1 MTAQPATVTAETRTI
16 PVYEALAHDLK
27 AMGVDT
33 VFGLMSDDTAHFGVT
48 LDAIGIKFIGARHE
62 NIALVMADAWA
73 QATGRLACACIGR
86 GPALANGL
94 HGATFA
100 SRTGNGTLII
110 YGEAPQVPA
119 RANGPGPDYKALDQ
133 AGVLKAAGIRSFLPA
148 TGASARK
155 MLVEAAAAAAQ
166 GQAIAYLM
174 PVNVQLESI
183 AVPAE
188 EPPPPTLFA
197 KPLPPRGA
205 EPAAETSIAA
215 AAAMLAGA
223 KKPLIMAGYGA
234 HKSGARD
241 ALVALAEKTGALLAT
256 SARGKDLFRGHPLNL
271 GIIGSFSHSLARRMA
286 GEADCVLVFGAGLN
300 VLTMSFG
307 ESLPHVPLIHVDS
320 VRAHISRWTPADV
333 SVVGDAKRV
342 AEQMLAAVPD
352 RGADAKPFHS
362 PEYRKVLESFTIAED
377 FEPQNTAR
385 TLDPRSVAVALNR
398 MLPAERNMTYDG
410 GNFLGVVPY
419 FDVPGP
425 GHFKMVSD
433 FASIGLGFG
442 AGLGFAKAR
451 PDIPTVLVIGDGGF
465 AMTMGELETVV
476 REDLPMV
483 VVLMND
489 CAYGAEVHFL
499 KLRQLPAQKA
509 FFPDVDYAP
518 VAEAFGY
525 DAHTIRTQD
534 DLERLA
540 PMLADPQGPIFLDCK
555 INADVAAP
563 FMSEV
568 AAFDAKMFG

>member
-1 MTAQPATVTAETRTI
+1 MRWASSSWAQ
-16 PVYEALAHDLK
+16 
-27 AMGVDT
+27 
-33 VFGLMSDDTAHFGVT
+33 
-48 LDAIGIKFIGARHE
+48 GIE
-62 NIALVMADAWA
+62 NIAIATADAYA
-73 QATGRLACACIGR
+73 QASGRLTVACIGR

-100 SRTGNGTLII
+100 SRTGNPLLII
-110 YGEAPQVPA
+110 YGEAPLNTGS
-119 RANGPGPDYKALDQ
+119 NGGGPDYKGVDQ
-133 AGVLKAAGIRSFLPA
+133 AGILKAAGIRSFTP
-148 TGASARK
+148 TSAD
-155 MLVEAAAAAAQ
+155 AARQ
-166 GQAIAYLM
+166 
-174 PVNVQLESI
+174 
-183 AVPAE
+183 
-188 EPPPPTLFA
+188 TLA
-197 KPLPPRGA
+197 D
-205 EPAAETSIAA
+205 AA
-215 AAAMLAGA
+215 AAAMKGATVAMFLPVDVQLTDVEIPADDAPLPVIAAEPLPPRTAQAPRDEAIAAAAGLLASA
-223 KKPLIMAGYGA
+223 KKPLILAGYGA
-234 HKSGARD
+234 FKSGAAD
-241 ALVALAEKTGALLAT
+241 ALKQLAEKTGALLAT

-307 ESLPHVPLIHVDS
+307 ESLPQVPLIQVDA
-320 VRAHISRWTPADV
+320 VRANIGRWTTADV
-333 SVVGDAKRV
+333 AVVGDARLA
-342 AEQMLAAVPD
+342 AEMLTAAVPD
-352 RGADAKPFHS
+352 RADADKPFHS
-362 PEYRKVLESFTIAED
+362 PDNRASLERFDIAED
-377 FEPQNTAR
+377 FQPQNTAR
-385 TLDPRSVAVALNR
+385 TLDMRSVAVALNR

-419 FDVPGP
+419 FDVPNP

-476 REDLPMV
+476 REDLPLI

-499 KLRQLPAQKA
+499 RLRQLPAQKA

-525 DAHTIRTQD
+525 DAHTIRT
-534 DLERLA
+534 LEELEALA
-540 PMLADPQGPIFLDCK
+540 PLLASPEGPIFLDCK

-568 AAFDAKMFG
+568 AAADAKR